1 MKTSRSN
8 FLCGFMGAG
17 KSTLIEEIDSK
28 ENIDCMDLD
37 LHIENLY
44 GPINKI
50 FEDKGENYFRS
61 IEQEEFF
68 KQVDKF
74 DLIALGGGAVE
85 NNEIYQYILKSGK
98 AIYLEVEFDILW
110 KRIENSNRPLVKS
123 GKESV
128 KSLFEKRID
137 KYQSLQHILSI
148 SSEENSYTALLN
160 ALELNK

>member
-1 MKTSRSN
+1 MKTNRSN

-17 KSTLIEEIDSK
+17 KSTILKEIDTK
-28 ENIDCMDLD
+28 ENITCMDLD

-50 FEDKGENYFRS
+50 FDDKGESYFRLT
-61 IEQEEFF
+61 EQEEFF
-68 KQVDKF
+68 EQVDRF

-85 NNEIYQYILKSGK
+85 NDEIYKHILQSGK
-98 AIYLEVEFDILW
+98 AIYLEVDFDILW
-110 KRIENSNRPLVKS
+110 KRIENSNRPLVKF
-123 GKESV
+123 GKESIRG
-128 KSLFEKRID
+128 LFEKRID
-137 KYQSLQHILSI
+137 KYQSLQHILPI

>member
-1 MKTSRSN
+1 
-8 FLCGFMGAG
+8 MGAG
-17 KSTLIEEIDSK
+17 KSTLIKEIDSK

-68 KQVDKF
+68 K
-74 DLIALGGGAVE
+74 
-85 NNEIYQYILKSGK
+85 SGK
-98 AIYLEVEFDILW
+98 AIYLEVDFDILW

>member
-17 KSTLIEEIDSK
+17 KSTLIKEIDSK

-85 NNEIYQYILKSGK
+85 NYEIYQHILKSGK
-98 AIYLEVEFDILW
+98 AIYLEVDFNTLW
-110 KRIENSNRPLVKS
+110 ERIKNSNRPLVKF

-128 KSLFEKRID
+128 RDLFEKRKE
-137 KYQSLQHILSI
+137 KYQSLRHILSN
-148 SSEENSYTALLN
+148 STEENLYTAALN
-160 ALELNK
+160 ALELN